1 MPPRDRTRKIE
12 KASLNYQLSEQA
24 VTPHQE
30 VFWMKK
36 LSGVALFMML
46 ALAMQ
51 ASTGLISGARAHV
64 SPTRSSASVQTAS
77 TTGKIA
83 AVVELQGEPVAVHQR
98 LATRLPR
105 REVDFDS
112 SEARTYEAQ
121 LDVEHATFKS
131 RASLVSPNLRVRT
144 ELRRL
149 VNAVSIEATP
159 SELSAIAALPG
170 VKRVE
175 LVKEC
180 FTALDTSVP
189 LINAPAMWDR
199 LGGASNAGDGMKIAI
214 IDTGID
220 VTNPLFSDVGFTAPA
235 GFPRTNGNG
244 SNVALTN
251 NKIIVAKG
259 FLVGDTSALDQN
271 GHGTN
276 VAGIAA
282 GNAGTISPLGP
293 LSGVAPRAFLGNY
306 RVFSNSGA
314 GVDLI
319 GRAIDEAVAD
329 HFDVINMSLGTT
341 DPPTAAGFLED
352 VVQRAVDAGVVVVI
366 AAGNTNDEDTGQPMT
381 ISSPGISPGAITVG
395 ATSNSHL
402 AGPRATAIVAVPGAD
417 DPSLASI
424 AAPRAVGALNPAALD
439 GVIGPLPYVDVSTL
453 DGVNR
458 GCGALPAGSLKG
470 KIALIE
476 RGNCNFDQKVNN
488 ADQAGAAAVIIYN
501 KDISEGTDGGDNLFP
516 FRADGTK
523 ILSVIVK
530 RSIGLALKSWL
541 QSHAGAQVTIT
552 PQAVGEVN
560 VPADLLATF
569 SALGPSVVEGLKPD
583 VSAPGIS
590 IYSGAIKDGPD
601 DGVVDPSGFMAE
613 QGTSQ
618 ATPHVAGAAALIRQL
633 NPTFTP
639 EQVKSVLISTAMTD
653 VFKDTAKTQRAGVLD
668 TGGGRIDLA
677 GASSVTAT
685 LSPPSLSFGIRKL
698 KGKNVN
704 VSIDLKIT
712 SLLDGQ
718 NTFTVGVQQLDPG
731 DGITVN
737 TTTPSLSL
745 TRGQAGTATIAMSAV
760 AGSQRRD
767 YTGYILIAGG
777 GQTLHVP
784 YWVRFVKKKF

>member
-1 MPPRDRTRKIE
+1 
-12 KASLNYQLSEQA
+12 
-24 VTPHQE
+24 
-30 VFWMKK
+30 MKK
-36 LSGVALFMML
+36 LSAAALFMML

-51 ASTGLISGARAHV
+51 ASTGLIFGARAHV
-64 SPTRSSASVQTAS
+64 SPIRSSASVQTAS

-112 SEARTYEAQ
+112 SEARAYEAQ
-121 LDVEHATFKS
+121 LDVEHASFKS
-131 RASLVSPNLRVRT
+131 RAALISPNLRVRT

-149 VNAVSIEATP
+149 GNAVSIEASP
-159 SELSAIAALPG
+159 SELTAIAAMPG

-180 FTALDTSVP
+180 FATLDTSVP

-199 LGGASNAGDGMKIAI
+199 VGGPSNAGEGMKIAI
-214 IDTGID
+214 VDTGID

-235 GFPRTNGNG
+235 GFPRTNGSG

-259 FLVGDTSALDQN
+259 FLVGDTSALDEN

-293 LSGVAPRAFLGNY
+293 LSGVAPRAYLGNY
-306 RVFSNSGA
+306 RALGA
-314 GVDLI
+314 GGGGGTDLI
-319 GRAIDEAVAD
+319 GRAVDEAVAD
-329 HFDVINMSLGTT
+329 HFDVINMSLGTVN
-341 DPPTAAGFLED
+341 PPTAAGFLED
-352 VVQRAVDAGVVVVI
+352 VVQHAVDAGGVVVVI
-366 AAGNTNDEDTGQPMT
+366 AAGNTTDETAGQPMT
-381 ISSPGISPGAITVG
+381 ISSPGISPEAITVG

-424 AAPRAVGALNPAALD
+424 TAPRAVGTFNPPALD
-439 GVIGPLPYVDVSTL
+439 GALGPLPYVDVSTL
-453 DGVNR
+453 DGGNR

-476 RGNCNFDQKVNN
+476 RGNCNFSQKVDN
-488 ADQAGAAAVIIYN
+488 ADQAGAVAVIIYN
-501 KDISEGTDGGDNLFP
+501 KDISEGPDGGENLFP
-516 FRADGTK
+516 FGADDTK
-523 ILSVIVK
+523 ILSVLVK

-541 QSHAGAQVTIT
+541 QSHAGAQATIT
-552 PQAVGEVN
+552 PQAVGEVS

-590 IYSGAIKDGPD
+590 IYSGAIKAGDPIK
-601 DGVVDPSGFMAE
+601 GVVDPSGFMSE

-618 ATPHVAGAAALIRQL
+618 AAPHVAGAAALIRQL

-639 EQVKSVLISTAMTD
+639 EQVKSVLISSAMTD
-653 VFKDTAKTQRAGVLD
+653 VFIDTAKKERAGVLD
-668 TGGGRIDLA
+668 TGGGRIDLG

-704 VSIDLKIT
+704 VSIDLKLT
-712 SLLDGQ
+712 SLIDGQ
-718 NTFTVGVQQLDPG
+718 NSFTIGVQQLDPG
-731 DGITVN
+731 DGITV
-737 TTTPSLSL
+737 TSSTGSLSL
-745 TRGQAGTATIAMSAV
+745 TRGQASTATITMAAV

-767 YTGYILIAGG
+767 YTGYVLITGG

-784 YWVRFVKKKF
+784 YWVRFVKKKN

>member
-1 MPPRDRTRKIE
+1 
-12 KASLNYQLSEQA
+12 
-24 VTPHQE
+24 
-30 VFWMKK
+30 MKK
-36 LSGVALFMML
+36 LSAAALFMML

-64 SPTRSSASVQTAS
+64 NPTRSSASVQTAS

-83 AVVELQGEPVAVHQR
+83 AIVELQSEPVAVHQR

-149 VNAVSIEATP
+149 GNAVSIEATS

-180 FTALDTSVP
+180 FPALDTSVP

-199 LGGASNAGDGMKIAI
+199 LGGASSAGEGMKIAI
-214 IDTGID
+214 VDTGID

-282 GNAGTISPLGP
+282 GNAGTMSPLGP
-293 LSGVAPRAFLGNY
+293 LSGVAPRAYLGNY
-306 RVFSNSGA
+306 RVFSNSSA

-366 AAGNTNDEDTGQPMT
+366 AAGNTNEDDTGQPMT

-402 AGPRATAIVAVPGAD
+402 AGPRATAIVSVPGAD

-453 DGVNR
+453 DGGNR
-458 GCGALPAGSLKG
+458 GCGALPSGSLKG

-476 RGNCNFDQKVNN
+476 RGSCNFDQKVNN

-516 FRADGTK
+516 FRADGTD

-552 PQAVGEVN
+552 PQAVGEVS
-560 VPADLLATF
+560 VPPDLLATF

-590 IYSGAIKDGPD
+590 IYSGAIKAGDPNT
-601 DGVVDPSGFMAE
+601 GVVDPSGFMSE

-618 ATPHVAGAAALIRQL
+618 ATPHVAGAVALIRQL

-639 EQVKSVLISTAMTD
+639 EQVKSVLISSAVTG
-653 VFKDTAKTQRAGVLD
+653 VFIDTAKTERAGVLD

-677 GASSVTAT
+677 KASSVTAT

-704 VSIDLKIT
+704 VSIDLKVT
-712 SLLDGQ
+712 SLIDGQ

-731 DGITVN
+731 DGITV
-737 TTTPSLSL
+737 TSSTGSLSL
-745 TRGQAGTATIAMSAV
+745 TRGQASTATITMAAV

-767 YTGYILIAGG
+767 YTGYVLITGG

-784 YWVRFVKKKF
+784 YWVRFVKKKN

>member
-1 MPPRDRTRKIE
+1 
-12 KASLNYQLSEQA
+12 
-24 VTPHQE
+24 
-30 VFWMKK
+30 MKK
-36 LSGVALFMML
+36 LSAAALFMML

-51 ASTGLISGARAHV
+51 ASTALVAGARAHV
-64 SPTRSSASVQTAS
+64 SPTRSSASLQTAS
-77 TTGKIA
+77 TTGKVA
-83 AVVELQGEPVAVHQR
+83 AVVELEGEPVAVHQR
-98 LATRLPR
+98 LAPRLPR
-105 REVDFDS
+105 RGVDFDS

-121 LDVEHATFKS
+121 LDVEHASFKS

-159 SELSAIAALPG
+159 SELSAIAAMPG

-180 FTALDTSVP
+180 FPTLDTSVP

-199 LGGASNAGDGMKIAI
+199 VGGASNAGEGMRIAI

-220 VTNPLFSDVGFTAPA
+220 IANPLFSDAGFTAPT

-251 NKIIVAKG
+251 NKVIVAKG
-259 FLVGDTSALDQN
+259 FLVGNTSALDQN

-282 GNAGTISPLGP
+282 GNAGTITPLGP
-293 LSGVAPRAFLGNY
+293 LSGVAPRAYLGNY
-306 RVFSNSGA
+306 RVIGA
-314 GVDLI
+314 GTSGGGVDMI
-319 GRAIDEAVAD
+319 GRAVDEAVAD
-329 HFDVINMSLGTT
+329 HFDVINMSLGTE
-341 DPPTAAGFLED
+341 DAPTAAGFLED

-366 AAGNTNDEDTGQPMT
+366 AAGNTKDEDAGQPMT
-381 ISSPGISPGAITVG
+381 IRSPGISPAAITVG

-402 AGPRATAIVAVPGAD
+402 AGPRATAIVSVQGAD

-424 AAPRAVGALNPAALD
+424 SAPRAVGAVNPPALD
-439 GVIGPLPYVDVSTL
+439 GALGPLPCVDVSTL
-453 DGVNR
+453 DGGNR
-458 GCGALPAGSLKG
+458 GCGALPSGSLKG

-476 RGNCNFDQKVNN
+476 RGNNCSFAQKVNN

-516 FRADGTK
+516 FGADGTE
-523 ILSVIVK
+523 ILSVLVK
-530 RSIGLALKSWL
+530 RSVGLALKSWL
-541 QSHAGAQVTIT
+541 QSHVGAQVAIT
-552 PQAVGEVN
+552 PQAVGEVS

-569 SALGPSVVEGLKPD
+569 SALGPSAVEGLKPD

-590 IYSGAIKDGPD
+590 IYSGAIKTGNSNT
-601 DGVVDPSGFMAE
+601 GVVDPSGFTSE

-639 EQVKSVLISTAMTD
+639 EQVKSVLISSAMTD
-653 VFKDTAKTQRAGVLD
+653 VFIDTAKTEHAGVLD

-677 GASSVTAT
+677 AAGSVTAT

-698 KGKNVN
+698 KGKDVS
-704 VSIDLKIT
+704 VSINLKIT
-712 SLLDGQ
+712 SVIDGQ
-718 NTFTVGVQQLDPG
+718 NLFTVGTQQLDPG
-731 DGITVN
+731 DGITVS

-745 TRGQAGTATIAMSAV
+745 TRGQTGTATITMAAV

-767 YTGYILIAGG
+767 YTGYVLITGG

>member
-1 MPPRDRTRKIE
+1 
-12 KASLNYQLSEQA
+12 
-24 VTPHQE
+24 
-30 VFWMKK
+30 MKK
-36 LSGVALFMML
+36 LSVAALFMML

-51 ASTGLISGARAHV
+51 ASTGPISGARAHV
-64 SPTRSSASVQTAS
+64 NPNRSSASVQTAS

-83 AVVELQGEPVAVHQR
+83 AIVELESEPVAVHQR
-98 LATRLPR
+98 LATPLAR

-112 SEARTYEAQ
+112 SEARAYEAQ
-121 LDVEHATFKS
+121 LDVEHASFKS
-131 RASLVSPNLRVRT
+131 RAALVSPNLRVRT

-149 VNAVSIEATP
+149 GNAVSIEATT
-159 SELSAIAALPG
+159 SELSAIAAMPG

-180 FTALDTSVP
+180 FPTLDTSVP

-199 LGGASNAGDGMKIAI
+199 VGGASNAGQGMRIAI
-214 IDTGID
+214 IDSGID
-220 VTNPLFSDVGFTAPA
+220 VTNPLFSDIGFTAPA

-244 SNVALTN
+244 SNVTLTN
-251 NKIIVAKG
+251 NKVIVAKG
-259 FLVGDTSALDQN
+259 FLVGSNSALDQN

-293 LSGVAPRAFLGNY
+293 LSGVAPRAYLGNY
-306 RVFSNSGA
+306 RVIGAGTSGA
-314 GVDLI
+314 GVDMI
-319 GRAIDEAVAD
+319 GRAVDEAVAD
-329 HFDVINMSLGTT
+329 HFDVINMSLGTV
-341 DPPTAAGFLED
+341 DPATEAGFLED

-366 AAGNTNDEDTGQPMT
+366 AAGNTNDNDAGQPMT
-381 ISSPGISPGAITVG
+381 ISSPGISPAAITVG

-417 DPSLASI
+417 DPTLASI
-424 AAPRAVGALNPAALD
+424 AAPRAVGAFNPPALD
-439 GVIGPLPYVDVSTL
+439 GALGPLPYVDVSTL
-453 DGVNR
+453 DGGNR
-458 GCGALPAGSLKG
+458 GCSALPSGSLKS

-476 RGNCNFDQKVNN
+476 RGNNCSFAQKVNN

-501 KDISEGTDGGDNLFP
+501 KDISEGPDGGDNLFP
-516 FRADGTK
+516 FQAADTE
-523 ILSVIVK
+523 ILSVLVK

-541 QSHAGAQVTIT
+541 QSHAGALVTIT
-552 PQAVGEVN
+552 PQAVGEVS

-590 IYSGAIKDGPD
+590 IYSGAIKAGDPD
-601 DGVVDPSGFMAE
+601 TGVVDPSGFMSE

-639 EQVKSVLISTAMTD
+639 EQVKSVLISSAVTD
-653 VFKDTAKTQRAGVLD
+653 VFIDTAKTERAGVLD

-677 GASSVTAT
+677 GAGAATAT
-685 LSPPSLSFGIRKL
+685 FSPASLSFGIRKL
-698 KGKNVN
+698 KAKDVS

-712 SLLDGQ
+712 SLIDGQ
-718 NTFTVGVQQLDPG
+718 NSFTVNAQQLDPG
-731 DGITVN
+731 TGITV
-737 TTTPSLSL
+737 TSSTGSLSL
-745 TRGQAGTATIAMSAV
+745 TRGQTSTATITMAAV

-767 YTGYILIAGG
+767 YTGYVLVAGG

-784 YWVRFVKKKF
+784 YWVRFVKKKN

>member
-1 MPPRDRTRKIE
+1 
-12 KASLNYQLSEQA
+12 
-24 VTPHQE
+24 
-30 VFWMKK
+30 MKK
-36 LSGVALFMML
+36 LSAVALFMML

-64 SPTRSSASVQTAS
+64 SPTRSSVSVQTAS

-149 VNAVSIEATP
+149 GNAVSIEATP
-159 SELSAIAALPG
+159 SELSAIAAMPG

-180 FTALDTSVP
+180 FAMLDTSVP
-189 LINAPAMWDR
+189 LINAPAIWDR
-199 LGGASNAGDGMKIAI
+199 LGGPSNAGEGMRIAI

-220 VTNPLFSDVGFTAPA
+220 ITNPLFSDAGLTAPR
-235 GFPRTNGNG
+235 GFPRADKG
-244 SNVALTN
+244 SEALTN
-251 NKIIVAKG
+251 NKVIVAKS
-259 FLVGDTSALDQN
+259 FLGGNNATAQDQN

-282 GNAGTISPLGP
+282 GTSGTVSPLGAI
-293 LSGVAPRAFLGNY
+293 SGVAPRAYLGNY
-306 RVFSNSGA
+306 RALGASGGGA
-314 GVDLI
+314 TDLI
-319 GRAIDEAVAD
+319 GRAVDEAVAD
-329 HFDVINMSLGTT
+329 HFDVINMSLGTL
-341 DPPTAAGFLED
+341 DPPTGAGFLED
-352 VVQRAVDAGVVVVI
+352 VVQRAVDSGVVVVI
-366 AAGNTNDEDTGQPMT
+366 AAGNTNEQTAGQPMT
-381 ISSPGISPGAITVG
+381 ISSPGISPAAITVG
-395 ATSNSHL
+395 ASSNSHF
-402 AGPRATAIVAVPGAD
+402 AGPRATAIVAVPGSD
-417 DPSLASI
+417 DPTLASI
-424 AAPRAVGALNPAALD
+424 TAPRAVGAVNPPALDAAL
-439 GVIGPLPYVDVSTL
+439 GPLPYVDVSTL
-453 DGVNR
+453 DGGNR
-458 GCGALPAGSLKG
+458 GCGALPSGSLKG

-488 ADQAGAAAVIIYN
+488 AEQAGAVAVIIYN

-516 FRADGTK
+516 LGADGTE
-523 ILSVIVK
+523 ILAVLVK

-552 PQAVGEVN
+552 PQAVGEVS

-590 IYSGAIKDGPD
+590 IYSGAIKTGNPST
-601 DGVVDPSGFMAE
+601 GVVDPSGFTSE

-618 ATPHVAGAAALIRQL
+618 ASPHVAGAAALIRQL

-639 EQVKSVLISTAMTD
+639 EQVKSVLISSAMTD

-685 LSPPSLSFGIRKL
+685 LSPPSFSFGIRKL

-704 VSIDLKIT
+704 VSIDLKVT
-712 SLLDGQ
+712 SVIDGQ
-718 NTFTVGVQQLDPG
+718 NSFTVAVQQLDPG
-731 DGITVN
+731 DGITVS
-737 TTTPSLSL
+737 TSTPSLSL
-745 TRGQAGTATIAMSAV
+745 TRGQAGTATITMAAV

-767 YTGYILIAGG
+767 YTGYVLITGG